1 MVPSGD
7 GIAAA
12 HKHQGVAPMN
22 IFLGSKTDEAALK
35 WRHMDGSN
43 VNLIKD
49 LTRMFSNLP
58 TTCRMR
64 GAM

>member
-1 MVPSGD
+1 
-7 GIAAA
+7 
-12 HKHQGVAPMN
+12 MN